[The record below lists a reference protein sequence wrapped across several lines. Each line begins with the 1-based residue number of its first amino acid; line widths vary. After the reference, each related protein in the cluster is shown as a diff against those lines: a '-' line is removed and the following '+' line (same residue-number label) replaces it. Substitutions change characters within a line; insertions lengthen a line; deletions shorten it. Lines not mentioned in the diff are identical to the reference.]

1 MKTNSLLQKLRPRA
15 YARYQSLP
23 LFGPVIDEFCQWLSD
38 QGYAKVT
45 VCCRISPLHLLADWL
60 RGRRKRT
67 LADLTQQDVRA
78 AQAHFRGTQ
87 IQVRDAAGLIRR
99 FLVERGLIRS
109 QPPQRTSPSQRE
121 LTDFGDYLRKV
132 RGLSESTVRYSRQR
146 IGDFLQFVGFDRRP
160 SAVRAL
166 RHRQI
171 DAFLREAAKTNNRG
185 SLQSLVGTLRS
196 YLRRAYAQGVLRVPL
211 HEQIDTP
218 RVYQLER
225 LPRALPWVQ
234 VLALLRSIDRTQADG
249 LRDFTLLY
257 LAASYGLRSGEV
269 VSLRLDDIDWR
280 ERTLRIAQIKT
291 QHSLLLPLTD
301 EAGDVLCRYLRAAR
315 PPARHRELFLR
326 LHAPVRPMGP
336 TAINRIL
343 IKRIGESGL
352 LLPHVSSHGLRHSF
366 ATHLLRQGVAVKD
379 IGAALGHRSLKATSV
394 YLRLA
399 VEDLRPMA
407 LPVPKPPGG
416 KTGRLVAPGWE
427 RQLPRLRR
435 WSTPPLG
442 RTQFISA
449 LAPALQ
455 AYVAQ
460 RRTLGR
466 GFVQERSVLLRWDDF
481 MQRHYRGQD
490 AIRAPMFERWGESLM
505 RLNPGVH
512 RTEMRIVR
520 NFLIFLRREDP
531 GAYVPDLA
539 FFPKAEPYRA
549 PRLVSDREMACL
561 LALTKSL
568 RPLPGTPLRGP
579 TIRLALLLLFC
590 CGLRRG
596 ELFRLRLADY
606 DVAERW
612 LRINETKFHKSR
624 LVPLS
629 PSVARELG
637 HYLQRRRHHGLPM
650 TVEAHLIWSNRSS
663 GPPHGHPRTGL
674 TWHWRHLCLSAGVVD
689 ARGRPPCLHDL
700 RHSYA
705 VVALRRCYA
714 QGGNPPSKLQHLAT
728 YLGHASASS
737 THHYL
742 HLTDDLRQIAS
753 RRFHARCADL
763 FQQGGAR

>member
-1 MKTNSLLQKLRPRA
+1 MKTSLLQKLRPRA
-15 YARYQSLP
+15 FARFQSLP
-23 LFGPVIDEFCQWLSD
+23 LFGPLIDEFCQWLFD
-38 QGYAKVT
+38 QGYAKAT
-45 VCCRISPLHLLADWL
+45 VCFRISTLHMLVDWL
-60 RGRRKRT
+60 RGRRKRA
-67 LADLTQQDVRA
+67 LADLTQQDLRA

-87 IQVRDAAGLIRR
+87 VQVRDAAGLIRR
-99 FLVERGLIRS
+99 FLVERDLIRS
-109 QPPQRTSPSQRE
+109 QPLKRTSPSQRE
-121 LTDFGDYLRKV
+121 LTDFVGYLRNV
-132 RGLSESTVRYSRQR
+132 RGLSESTVRYSRRR

-166 RHRQI
+166 RHPQI
-171 DAFLREAAKTNNRG
+171 DAFLREAAKKNNRC
-185 SLQSLVGTLRS
+185 SLQSMVGTLRS

-234 VLALLRSIDRTQADG
+234 VSALLRSIDRTQADG
-249 LRDFTLLY
+249 LRDFTMLY

-291 QHSLLLPLTD
+291 KHSLLLPLTD

-315 PPARHRELFLR
+315 PPSRHRELFLR
-326 LHAPVRPMGP
+326 LHAPVRPMDP
-336 TAINRIL
+336 TSINRIL
-343 IKRIGESGL
+343 INRIRRSGL
-352 LLPHVSSHGLRHSF
+352 QLPHVSSHCLRHSF
-366 ATHLLRQGVAVKD
+366 ATHLLRQGAAVKD
-379 IGAALGHRSLKATSV
+379 IGAALGHRSIRATSV

-399 VEDLRPMA
+399 VEDLRQMA
-407 LPVPKPPGG
+407 LPVPQDG
-416 KTGRLVAPGWE
+416 KAGRLVSPGWE
-427 RQLPRLRR
+427 HQLSRVRR

-481 MQRHYRGQD
+481 MHRNYRGHD
-490 AIRAPMFERWGESLM
+490 SVRAPMFERWGESLV

-512 RTEMRIVR
+512 RNEMRIVR
-520 NFLIFLRREDP
+520 NFLIFLRRGDP
-531 GAYVPDLA
+531 CAYVPDIA
-539 FFPKAEPYRA
+539 FFPKAVPYRA
-549 PRLVSDREMACL
+549 PRLVSDREVACL
-561 LALTKSL
+561 LATTKSL
-568 RPLPGTPLRGP
+568 RPLPGSPLRGQ
-579 TIRLALLLLFC
+579 TIHLALLLLFC

-606 DVAERW
+606 DVAERL
-612 LRINETKFHKSR
+612 LRVNETKFHKSR

-629 PSVARELG
+629 PSVARALG

-650 TVEAHLIWSNRSS
+650 TAEDHLIWSSRSS
-663 GPPHGHPRTGL
+663 GSPHGHPCTGL
-674 TWHWRHLCLSAGVVD
+674 IWHWRHLCISAGVVD
-689 ARGRPPCLHDL
+689 ARGRPPHLHDL

-705 VVALRRCYA
+705 VAALRRCYA
-714 QGGNPPSKLQHLAT
+714 QGGNPQSKLQHLAT
-728 YLGHASASS
+728 YLGHASAIS

-742 HLTDDLRQIAS
+742 HFTDELRQIAS
-753 RRFHARCADL
+753 RRFHDRCADL
-763 FQQGGAR
+763 FKQGGAR